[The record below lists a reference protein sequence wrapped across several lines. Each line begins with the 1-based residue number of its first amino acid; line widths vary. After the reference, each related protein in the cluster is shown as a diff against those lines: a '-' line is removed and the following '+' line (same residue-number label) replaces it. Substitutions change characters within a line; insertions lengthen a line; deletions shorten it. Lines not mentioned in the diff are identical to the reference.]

1 MDINSFVEDIVKAE
15 QKLSELKAYEEHRAN
30 DDITEAVLICHP
42 KVTNSLKRAIH
53 ENNLKDIPIIS
64 TSLAEKDKIYMVT
77 DKEFIKNA
85 RMMME
90 QEERKEKDCN
100 NCANATEDFNDEVDT
115 GCYLCCKGLE
125 NNYAPI
131 E

>member
-1 MDINSFVEDIVKAE
+1 MDINSFIEDIVKAE

-30 DDITEAVLICHP
+30 EDITEAVLICHP
-42 KVTNSLKRAIH
+42 KVTNALKMAIH

-64 TSLAEKDKIYMVT
+64 TPLSEEDKIYMVT

-90 QEERKEKDCN
+90 IK
-100 NCANATEDFNDEVDT
+100 
-115 GCYLCCKGLE
+115 
-125 NNYAPI
+125 
-131 E
+131 